1 MGNDMSMTRP
11 CVLCVDDEPRI
22 LFALKALLRSQY
34 EVVTANDGASA
45 LEIMRKRQV
54 NVLISDQ
61 RMPNMTGV
69 EVLREAKEI
78 QPQAIRLLLTG
89 YSDLNAIIASINE
102 GEIFRFINKPW
113 INEELRAIVAQ
124 AVSAAGIEQLLPSE
138 LAAPSTD
145 DQSEAAPRMDG
156 RPKAIP
162 VPPSGAGVLLLDH
175 NAQEREQLLDA
186 LGRDWPV
193 HTASTFE
200 ECVAL
205 LEANHVGVLV
215 TEMMIGSDSVTSLLG
230 ALRQHQPAL
239 VAIVITASADAGQ
252 AMQLINHG
260 QIYRLLQKPLKQ
272 GVARGTVAVAMRRY
286 DVLSQRPEQ
295 AQRLAAVPPPA
306 PVVATLEKRGLL
318 ARIRNLV
325 MR

>member
-1 MGNDMSMTRP
+1 MGNDMSITRP

-34 EVVTANDGASA
+34 EVLTANDGAAA
-45 LEIMRKRQV
+45 LEIMRQRPV

-69 EVLREAKEI
+69 EVLREAKHI

-124 AVSAAGIEQLLPSE
+124 AVSAAGIEQLLPDEMEPAS
-138 LAAPSTD
+138 ASRPA
-145 DQSEAAPRMDG
+145 DG
-156 RPKAIP
+156 RPQAAPI
-162 VPPSGAGVLLLDH
+162 PPSGAGVLLLDH
-175 NAQEREQLLDA
+175 NAQEREELLET

-215 TEMMIGSDSVTSLLG
+215 TEMMVGSDSVTSLLG
-230 ALRQHQPAL
+230 ALRQHQPTL
-239 VAIVITASADAGQ
+239 VSIVITASADAGQ

-295 AQRLAAVPPPA
+295 LQRIAAAPPPA

-318 ARIRNLV
+318 ARIRQLV
-325 MR
+325 TR

>member
-1 MGNDMSMTRP
+1 MGNDMSITRP

-34 EVVTANDGASA
+34 EVLTANDGAAA
-45 LEIMRKRQV
+45 LEIMRQRPV

-69 EVLREAKEI
+69 EVLREAKHI

-124 AVSAAGIEQLLPSE
+124 AVSAAGVEQLLPDEMES
-138 LAAPSTD
+138 A
-145 DQSEAAPRMDG
+145 AAPRPVDG
-156 RPKAIP
+156 RPQAAP

-175 NAQEREQLLDA
+175 NAQEREELLET

-215 TEMMIGSDSVTSLLG
+215 TEMMVGSDSVTSLLG
-230 ALRQHQPAL
+230 ALRQHQPTL
-239 VAIVITASADAGQ
+239 VSIVITASADAGQ

-295 AQRLAAVPPPA
+295 LQRIAAAPPPA

-318 ARIRNLV
+318 ARIRQLV
-325 MR
+325 TR

>member
-1 MGNDMSMTRP
+1 MIRRPPRSTRT
-11 CVLCVDDEPRI
+11 DT
-22 LFALKALLRSQY
+22 LFPYTTLFRS
-34 EVVTANDGASA
+34 
-45 LEIMRKRQV
+45 
-54 NVLISDQ
+54 
-61 RMPNMTGV
+61 
-69 EVLREAKEI
+69 
-78 QPQAIRLLLTG
+78 RLLLTG

-113 INEELRAIVAQ
+113 INAELRAIVAQ
-124 AVSAAGIEQLLPSE
+124 AVSAAGIEQLLPTD
-138 LAAPSTD
+138 LANSAID
-145 DQSEAAPRMDG
+145 VRQADGAPRPADA
-156 RPKAIP
+156 RPHAIP

-175 NAQEREQLLDA
+175 NAQERDELLTA

-230 ALRQHQPAL
+230 ALRQHQPTL

-295 AQRLAAVPPPA
+295 VQRLAAAQSEERRVGKEC
-306 PVVATLEKRGLL
+306 VGTGRS
-318 ARIRNLV
+318 RWSQHH
-325 MR
+325 

>member
-1 MGNDMSMTRP
+1 MSMTRP

-34 EVVTANDGASA
+34 EVLTANDGASA
-45 LEIMRKRQV
+45 LAIMRTRPV

-69 EVLREAKEI
+69 EVLREAKAI

-124 AVSAAGIEQLLPSE
+124 AVSAAGIEQLLPNE
-138 LAAPSTD
+138 LVADDPSLATTRTAD
-145 DQSEAAPRMDG
+145 A
-156 RPKAIP
+156 RPQAVP
-162 VPPSGAGVLLLDH
+162 VLPSGAGVLLLDH

-215 TEMMIGSDSVTSLLG
+215 TEMMIGADSVTSLLG

-295 AQRLAAVPPPA
+295 VQRLAAAPPPA